1 MQRKIEKIHET
12 VVKGDLE
19 KLESLLTRRKLALS
33 KDDNGLGLL
42 HKAVYHGHREIAEF
56 LLEKYPEVME
66 VKDWVSSPIF
76 KTKFHVDFFDGKTT
90 ITGGKIGVA
99 LCTFQW

>member
-19 KLESLLTRRKLALS
+19 TLQNLITRRKLALS

-42 HKAVYHGHREIAEF
+42 HKAVYHGHREIAEW
-56 LLEKYPEVME
+56 LLEKYPESLG
-66 VKDWVSSPIF
+66 VKDWVSDMI
-76 KTKFHVDFFDGKTT
+76 
-90 ITGGKIGVA
+90 I
-99 LCTFQW
+99 